1 MRKATRKATDAE
13 ILAAKKRKAKAEI
26 HARTRQTVDALANGG
41 NVAHR
46 RGWKNGERINGRVP
60 SAAAVAPRPRHRL
73 GLAAA
78 GAGAAG
84 AGAAAGA
91 YRAKRQ
97 GEAEIVDDCNKR
109 LRKECKFSCMKDYKI
124 GSQKRC
130 DKCIGDNEKD
140 CTEEEI
146 IKFKN
151 DKGYNKMRTGTF
163 FDSKPGSDTHQ
174 YLPSDPA
181 VVKKYSRKYLPETD
195 SDTRLHLPSDP
206 AEVEELA
213 SRYLPKPVDPEP
225 LPAPATAVEPATPA
239 PTTPVE
245 QTQIF
250 NVLPDVIKGNPYYN
264 KIEKIPPGLF
274 EKKYAGGGRKKRKKT
289 KRHRK
294 SKRSKRSKRT
304 RRR

>member
-1 MRKATRKATDAE
+1 M
-13 ILAAKKRKAKAEI
+13 
-26 HARTRQTVDALANGG
+26 
-41 NVAHR
+41 
-46 RGWKNGERINGRVP
+46 
-60 SAAAVAPRPRHRL
+60 S
-73 GLAAA
+73 
-78 GAGAAG
+78 
-84 AGAAAGA
+84 
-91 YRAKRQ
+91 
-97 GEAEIVDDCNKR
+97 DDCNKR
-109 LRKECKFSCMKDYKI
+109 LREKCKISCMGSPI
-124 GSQKRC
+124 SGLTVGSQKRC

-146 IKFKN
+146 SKFMN
-151 DKGYNKMRTGTF
+151 EKGYNKMRTGTF

-213 SRYLPKPVDPEP
+213 SRYLPKVDPELFNRRVGNRVSEP

-239 PTTPVE
+239 E
-245 QTQIF
+245 QTHV
-250 NVLPDVIKGNPYYN
+250 NVLPNVIKENPSYYN
-264 KIEKIPPGLF
+264 KIEQIPPELF
-274 EKKYAGGGRKKRKKT
+274 KIKYRGGGRKKRKKT
-289 KRHRK
+289 KRRRK